1 VSASPSA
8 RVRAHLDHPIVDS
21 DGHTIEFEP
30 AVLDVL
36 RTLAGPR
43 MVERYRRASGD
54 GLLQWRLSDA
64 ERRSRRLVRAPWW
77 VLPAENTLDRATAA
91 LPRLLVSRLEEI
103 GLDFSVVYPSLG
115 LVSIGFEDD
124 ELRQAT
130 CRAFN
135 QYHADLYREHA
146 RWLTPA
152 AIIPMHTPREAVA
165 ELDHAVGRL
174 GMKVVMMAGAVRR
187 PLPAAEAIS
196 PEAAQLASWIDT
208 LGLDSVHD
216 YDPVWVRCVELGV
229 CPTFHTGSQGWGAR
243 RSITSFVYNH
253 TGHFAAAGEATCKA
267 LFLGGVTRR
276 FPSLRFAFLEGGVA
290 WACSLFADLLGHWQK
305 RNREAVQAYDPAK
318 LDRDALVRLF
328 REHADPPLLARLQDL
343 IDGAPVRGDVVD
355 DAYPLDEFQ
364 ACGIETPRDLHDLFV
379 PRFYFG
385 CESDDPMNAWAF
397 DARTNPFGA
406 KLHAILGSDIGHW
419 DVRDVREVVGEAFEL
434 VERGLVSQADFRA
447 FSFENP
453 VRFWTALAPDFF
465 AGTSVESAARD
476 LLARAAA
483 TSPG

>member
-1 VSASPSA
+1 
-8 RVRAHLDHPIVDS
+8 
-21 DGHTIEFEP
+21 
-30 AVLDVL
+30 
-36 RTLAGPR
+36 
-43 MVERYRRASGD
+43 
-54 GLLQWRLSDA
+54 
-64 ERRSRRLVRAPWW
+64 